1 MNVGAKETAACPSRS
16 GRLIRVFRRPLGA
29 NISVWRSV
37 VIFFSSAFENFQIP
51 PNKPQKSI
59 SDSFYV
65 GDADVRNAAIRK
77 QREVRCYVSSFPIFF
92 FVILAR
98 VKEKHWKKRGKQ
110 RKKKERDHHANT
122 VRSRLQLVTR
132 NRRKNT
138 LGQQSKQTTVSKKKK
153 RSKKKRKWRVT
164 QNSRKKTAKTQRK
177 TNATRLGEVL
187 KLGLPSD

>member
-92 FVILAR
+92 LLFWR
-98 VKEKHWKKRGKQ
+98 EWKKNTEKKEENKEKKRNGTIMQ
-110 RKKKERDHHANT
+110 I
-122 VRSRLQLVTR
+122 RSARGCSWWLVTDEKTLSANSR
-132 NRRKNT
+132 N
-138 LGQQSKQTTVSKKKK
+138 KQLSP
-153 RSKKKRKWRVT
+153 KKKRKEVKKKKENGGWPKTHERKQQKRKEKQT
-164 QNSRKKTAKTQRK
+164 Q
-177 TNATRLGEVL
+177 LG
-187 KLGLPSD
+187 

>member
-77 QREVRCYVSSFPIFF
+77 QREVRCYVSSFSIFF
-92 FVILAR
+92 CYFGESERKTL
-98 VKEKHWKKRGKQ
+98 KKRGKQ

>member
-77 QREVRCYVSSFPIFF
+77 QREVRCYVSSFSIFF
-92 FVILAR
+92 CYFGESERKTL
-98 VKEKHWKKRGKQ
+98 KKRGKQ

-138 LGQQSKQTTVSKKKK
+138 LGQQSKQTTVSKKKRK
-153 RSKKKRKWRVT
+153 EVKKKKENGGWPKTHERKQQKRKEKQT
-164 QNSRKKTAKTQRK
+164 Q
-177 TNATRLGEVL
+177 LG
-187 KLGLPSD
+187 

>member
-65 GDADVRNAAIRK
+65 GNADVRNAAIRK

-92 FVILAR
+92 LLFWR
-98 VKEKHWKKRGKQ
+98 EWKKNTEKKEENKEKKRNGTIMQIRSARGCSWWLVTDEKTLSANSRNKQLSPKKRKEV
-110 RKKKERDHHANT
+110 KKKENGGWPKTHE
-122 VRSRLQLVTR
+122 
-132 NRRKNT
+132 RK
-138 LGQQSKQTTVSKKKK
+138 QQKRKEKQT
-153 RSKKKRKWRVT
+153 
-164 QNSRKKTAKTQRK
+164 Q
-177 TNATRLGEVL
+177 LG
-187 KLGLPSD
+187 